1 MIKLKHSSKYRS
13 TAKMPGY
20 LNSLGMG
27 LKNKS
32 IQYSSLF
39 SRIGYASFEWFSIVL
54 LCLFISMCP
63 FSADIIRLL
72 HFKSISKCSAQAKC
86 SMDAK
91 YNKIGQSWRSSIK
104 IKTENLLN
112 KIYTYMYKIT
122 KSDIFGI
129 CKRLSSGQTV
139 PQQSHAMV
147 LKIFCLQGFGF
158 SSFCIAMIWRKR
170 NWSEKIKGKANLYL
184 FPDSI
189 ILWNFNSSLHLPK
202 HLHQQT
208 VLFTDEATGEKQL
221 ANKIY
226 SKA

>member
-39 SRIGYASFEWFSIVL
+39 SRIGYASLEWFSIVL

-112 KIYTYMYKIT
+112 KIYICTKLQSQTYLVFAKDSHQV
-122 KSDIFGI
+122 K
-129 CKRLSSGQTV
+129 
-139 PQQSHAMV
+139 QSLNNLMQWFSRYSVYRV
-147 LKIFCLQGFGF
+147 LGF
-158 SSFCIAMIWRKR
+158 
-170 NWSEKIKGKANLYL
+170 
-184 FPDSI
+184 
-189 ILWNFNSSLHLPK
+189 LPS
-202 HLHQQT
+202 
-208 VLFTDEATGEKQL
+208 A
-221 ANKIY
+221 
-226 SKA
+226 